1 MPAKEDDEA
10 DSEDTEI
17 DEEYLQLGFLIAPE
31 ANRHFFSTSLQFQ
44 DYFQVDKDLI
54 TSEEHFKDSTSD
66 DFIKPDI
73 DDDVSESSLE
83 VETPA
88 ISTKQAIDAT
98 LLLLQH
104 SSQNGYSSLSV
115 TLTNHLNDLVFK
127 STNGKKQSSITN
139 YFEVLSSKT

>member
-1 MPAKEDDEA
+1 MELIKGREDEEG
-10 DSEDTEI
+10 DSEATEI
-17 DEEYLQLGFLIAPE
+17 DEEYLQLGL
-31 ANRHFFSTSLQFQ
+31 LV
-44 DYFQVDKDLI
+44 QVDKDLI
-54 TSEEHFKDSTSD
+54 TSEEHFKDSTSE
-66 DFIKPDI
+66 DFIELHI
-73 DDDVSESSLE
+73 DDDASESSLE
-83 VETPA
+83 VEAPA

>member
-1 MPAKEDDEA
+1 MTSRSHYQSLNYKMKMELIKDREDEEG
-10 DSEDTEI
+10 DSEATEI
-17 DEEYLQLGFLIAPE
+17 DEEYLQLGLLVAPK
-31 ANRHFFSTSLQFQ
+31 ANRHFFSTLLQFQ
-44 DYFQVDKDLI
+44 DYIQVDKDLI
-54 TSEEHFKDSTSD
+54 TSEVHFKDSTSD

-104 SSQNGYSSLSV
+104 S
-115 TLTNHLNDLVFK
+115 
-127 STNGKKQSSITN
+127 
-139 YFEVLSSKT
+139 